1 MEIALEIAALLVLA
15 AFVAGMIDAIAGG
28 GGLITLPVLL
38 LAGASPLEALST
50 NKVQG
55 VFGAG
60 TAALSYAAKGHVRL
74 RDQGGWALVAFIA
87 AALGAGLI
95 TILPADLLRAALPV
109 ILIAIALFFAFKP
122 GLDDRDRPR
131 RLMPLAFG
139 LAVVPP
145 IAFYDG
151 LVGPGTGAFFML
163 AFVMLA
169 GFGLLKATAHTKFL
183 NFASNLGGLAVFA
196 IWGAP
201 WWLTG
206 LAMGV
211 AQVAGA
217 WIGARLAMRVGARLI
232 RPILVISASALALRA
247 LWDAWG

>member
-1 MEIALEIAALLVLA
+1 MLV

-28 GGLITLPVLL
+28 GGLITLPALL

-55 VFGAG
+55 SFGSG
-60 TAALSYAAKGHVRL
+60 TAAFAYAARGHVRL
-74 RDQGGWALVAFIA
+74 RDQLGWALVSCLA
-87 AALGAGLI
+87 AAMGAGLV
-95 TILPADLLRAALPV
+95 TVLPADLLQVVLPV
-109 ILIAIALFFAFKP
+109 ILIGIAVFFAVKP
-122 GLDDRDRPR
+122 GLDDVDRRR
-131 RLMPLAFG
+131 RLAPLAFG
-139 LAVVPP
+139 LLVVPP

-163 AFVMLA
+163 AFVTLA

-183 NFASNLGGLAVFA
+183 NFASNLGSLAVFA

-206 LAMGV
+206 LAMGL

-217 WIGARLAMRVGARLI
+217 MLGARLAMRVGARLI
-232 RPILVISASALALRA
+232 RPLLVISASALALRA
-247 LWDAWG
+247 LWDAMTA